1 MSGVVLLRDFGYG
14 IPKDLRVTFADK
26 LPEEA
31 LCIQC
36 DNVSAR
42 LYRDACGHGYC
53 TSCRAM
59 CERDGFFE
67 CATCRKKYKAWELTL
82 DCSAPDTIKKA
93 KIICPKT
100 SPDKPVLITFSALK
114 AHLKSCVCSV
124 AKEVTESDIQSSG
137 LAMLPRLPEKQE
149 SAVHPPGRQEE
160 NMGSKMCV
168 CCHCEQTIPKKLIRD
183 HMTDC
188 QKKMSESLHYEDALN
203 ERGTCEGFKH
213 TRHDSSSDLS
223 ASLPVE
229 KSRSH
234 QVFMTGP
241 VNELTGEHAG
251 SLNGGMCTTRKE
263 PPVSPADPSD
273 LPRLLN
279 VALSKMCDLEQ
290 EVTELKNAADK
301 RNDDTDLL
309 KVAVPTI
316 QGDMRNV
323 QIQCEQRIEKSE
335 KSISNVEESHSSLQ
349 ETVSIINE
357 DTKTRL
363 NAVEEAMKSMDERLS
378 FAVHQLQEEN
388 KKVYGALD
396 HIFRDLHQMKM
407 DFHEF
412 VKDYY
417 QAQELAIA
425 TKGHGRSK

>member
-1 MSGVVLLRDFGYG
+1 MATGIEAALVPPLGQRAGSTHRSDRRAMSGVVLLRDFGYG

-160 NMGSKMCV
+160 NMGSK
-168 CCHCEQTIPKKLIRD
+168 
-183 HMTDC
+183 
-188 QKKMSESLHYEDALN
+188 
-203 ERGTCEGFKH
+203 RGTCEGFKH